1 MLSTGTLAFAGA
13 FLALIVVALLSLRL
27 RNVEN
32 QVSQALIHLAANN
45 KRSIGLKKMA
55 EVEAS
60 LTELTDAY
68 DALLTSHKKL
78 RSRIGMRANRDAKQ
92 QDKQNEIPDPR
103 DDPAGYKRE
112 MRLKLMRK

>member
-1 MLSTGTLAFAGA
+1 MLSTGSLAFISA

-27 RNVEN
+27 RNVETQIN
-32 QVSQALIHLAANN
+32 AALHHLADSN

-78 RSRIGMRANRDAKQ
+78 RSRIGMRANRDAREQAKQ
-92 QDKQNEIPDPR
+92 DSIPDPR
-103 DDPAGYKRE
+103 EDPAGYKRE